1 MVNKKSEGINGNN
14 ILYHFLQKD
23 LFETDIWLFQMLSA
37 RLVANLGIWFHPRL
51 YQQMPVLLPF
61 AVRDPSCRK
70 RKENEEE
77 SWGSPDEMGYLRDD
91 NSLIKGLPRS
101 LDIISPNQP
110 LYNGKRIGKG
120 FVASHVWR
128 KINNSAIGAELS
140 TRDPILNSFVPNLV
154 WLPAQVS
161 KLTDREGTFTQLYLQ
176 ALSAKI
182 YKNLE
187 VPSKLTPF
195 IKKTWDMLEI
205 PKGIPS
211 QGLPEIKDLSFFSPS
226 KQFVSVRRKK
236 IVEVVE
242 ALNTIIEGH
251 QLEDKIITT
260 RYGEGLPTLSI
271 DILVDR
277 EKELSEYLNYIH
289 N

>member
-1 MVNKKSEGINGNN
+1 MNKKSEGIDGNN

-37 RLVANLGIWFHPRL
+37 RLVASLGIWFHPKL

-61 AVRDPSCRK
+61 AIRDPSCRK

-77 SWGSPDEMGYLRDD
+77 SWGTPDEMGYLRDD
-91 NSLIKGLPRS
+91 NSLIKGLPKS

-110 LYNGKRIGKG
+110 LYNGKKIGKG

-128 KINNSAIGAELS
+128 KINNSSVGAELS

-161 KLTDREGTFTQLYLQ
+161 KLTDREGSFTQLYLQ

-182 YKNLE
+182 FKNLE
-187 VPSKLTPF
+187 VPSELNPF
-195 IKKTWDMLEI
+195 VKKAWDMLEI

-211 QGLPEIKDLSFFSPS
+211 QGLPDVENLSFFSPS
-226 KQFVSVRRKK
+226 KRFNSVRRKK
-236 IVEVVE
+236 IMEVVE
-242 ALNTIIEGH
+242 ALQALIDGRK
-251 QLEDKIITT
+251 LEDKVITK
-260 RYGEGLPTLSI
+260 RYGEGLPSLPI
-271 DILVDR
+271 EVLVNR
-277 EKELSEYLNYIH
+277 EKELAEYLNSI
-289 N
+289 